1 MDPLTKSDLFTLE
14 RYAEVRPEFR
24 QKVLAHK
31 KQRHVA
37 IGNHLSLYFEDR
49 LTIQYQIQ
57 EMLRTER
64 IFEVAAIQEELDAYN
79 PLIPDGQNLKATMML
94 EYSDVEDRKAALE
107 KLIGVEDKI
116 WLQLGNHEK
125 IYAIA
130 DEDLE
135 RENEQKTSAVHFL
148 RFQLDDESYHA
159 FKNHEALVFGCDHEQ
174 MFEHAPIE
182 SEATYQS
189 LLADL
194 AP

>member
-1 MDPLTKSDLFTLE
+1 MKPLKRSDLFSLE
-14 RYAEVRPEFR
+14 RYAETRSEFR
-24 QKVLAHK
+24 QKVLVHK
-31 KQRHVA
+31 KSRQVA
-37 IGNHLSLYFEDR
+37 IGAHITLYFEDR

-64 IFEVAAIQEELDAYN
+64 IFEADAIQEELDAYN
-79 PLIPDGQNLKATMML
+79 PLIPNGENLMATMML
-94 EYSDVEDRKAALE
+94 EYSDVAERQAALE

-116 WLQLGNHEK
+116 WLQLGQNAK
-125 IYAIA
+125 IFAIA

-148 RFQLDDESYHA
+148 RFPLDDSSIHA
-159 FKNHEALVFGCDHEQ
+159 FNNHEPLLFGCDHEH
-174 MFEHAPIE
+174 MLETVSVE

-194 AP
+194 NP